1 MGASV
6 TEEHI
11 AQRILS
17 RRSYSWNVRRLLE
30 SHLSGTGGFELQDSL
45 NGGIVSNVSEDGIAL
60 SAANLLFE
68 DQFTD
73 LRIQGPA
80 ANEWI
85 ELTGQ
90 IA

>member
-30 SHLSGTGGFELQDSL
+30 SHLSGTGGFDSRIASS
-45 NGGIVSNVSEDGIAL
+45 GIVSNISEDGMAL
-60 SAANLLFE
+60 SAANVLFD
-68 DQFTD
+68 DQFID
-73 LRIQGPA
+73 LRVQGPA
-80 ANEWI
+80 ANRWI